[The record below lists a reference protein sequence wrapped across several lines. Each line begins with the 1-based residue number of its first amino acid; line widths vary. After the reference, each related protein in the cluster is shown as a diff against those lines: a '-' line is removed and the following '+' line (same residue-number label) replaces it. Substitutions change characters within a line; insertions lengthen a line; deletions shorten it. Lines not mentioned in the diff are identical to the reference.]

1 MKFLHTSD
9 LHYGAAPDA
18 NRPWG
23 KERAAVLKDAFDRI
37 IRACRR
43 ENVDMLIIAGD
54 LFDCL
59 PTEEDIRKVN
69 ESFATI
75 PDTRVII
82 LPGKSD
88 ALFVSSPVLTYPWQD
103 NVTYVSNRNASGE
116 AVAFPAFYDE
126 ASGILAA
133 VCRPEEVE
141 LPDRFSYVALGG
153 RHCAEV
159 IRENHMVYSG
169 SPEPVTSADSGT
181 HGYYIGEINDSRE
194 LTSLEFISVP
204 TVSYI
209 SLQINVTPA
218 STNEEVLRNIRS
230 EINSRGSKNIYTLQ
244 LKGMCDPAV
253 TFDLKPLLSEFRIYE
268 VFDRTEPKYDFRQ
281 LFKDHPS
288 DMVGFFVKEMNR
300 ADISDLDRKALYYG
314 VNALLKTADERSSV

>member
-116 AVAFPAFYDE
+116 AVSFPTFMMRQA
-126 ASGILAA
+126 ASSPLSAGRKMWNCRTVSAMSPSAA
-133 VCRPEEVE
+133 VIAPRSSAKIIWFIPEVPSPLH
-141 LPDRFSYVALGG
+141 LPT
-153 RHCAEV
+153 AERTA
-159 IRENHMVYSG
+159 I
-169 SPEPVTSADSGT
+169 
-181 HGYYIGEINDSRE
+181 
-194 LTSLEFISVP
+194 ISVKSM
-204 TVSYI
+204 TA
-209 SLQINVTPA
+209 A
-218 STNEEVLRNIRS
+218 S
-230 EINSRGSKNIYTLQ
+230 
-244 LKGMCDPAV
+244 
-253 TFDLKPLLSEFRIYE
+253 
-268 VFDRTEPKYDFRQ
+268 
-281 LFKDHPS
+281 
-288 DMVGFFVKEMNR
+288 
-300 ADISDLDRKALYYG
+300 
-314 VNALLKTADERSSV
+314 